1 MWNSSCVS
9 SCLNSFSQSL
19 PLPTPEQRLFQTFCS
34 ECKSCLFQMGS
45 LSLEQTSAL
54 PQTWACFCLP
64 RMPESAWQGRVCLQ
78 SGTVPW
84 LPGETCSPS
93 GHLPTAG
100 CAQLSLCDAR
110 CRRLAALLQ
119 SLLKFLVSSYV
130 SQCPRY
136 WWAQD
141 ETLLTFGNASEWVR
155 GWLSGL

>member
-9 SCLNSFSQSL
+9 SCLNSFSQPL

-64 RMPESAWQGRVCLQ
+64 RMPESAWQGRVCLH

-110 CRRLAALLQ
+110 CQMPGRSAA
-119 SLLKFLVSSYV
+119 KFPEIPCFKLCLPV
-130 SQCPRY
+130 SQI
-136 WWAQD
+136 
-141 ETLLTFGNASEWVR
+141 LVG
-155 GWLSGL
+155 SG